1 MPINRNFRYSI
12 SGLTNVGYESSAR
25 PTSAATKALNAIFN
39 PFDFLNKMISNVA
52 EYGGLTRGERLIDF
66 NVKKEMKQILSE
78 IKNGQFKKEW
88 DLEKEGE
95 FKLLNKKRNST
106 KKSEIEKTTLQML
119 KMLKEKK

>member
-1 MPINRNFRYSI
+1 
-12 SGLTNVGYESSAR
+12 
-25 PTSAATKALNAIFN
+25 
-39 PFDFLNKMISNVA
+39 MISNVA
-52 EYGGLTRGERLIDF
+52 EYGGLTRGERLIDS

-78 IKNGQFKKEW
+78 IKNGKFKKEW
-88 DLEKEGE
+88 DLEKKEQ